1 MAITKIL
8 YLNEA
13 QTGNPAGHLKNAL
26 EYIQNPKKTEERV
39 LVGSINCLPETA
51 FEQMMDT
58 KVTYGKTDKRQGFH
72 IMISFVP
79 GEATEEQAFDI
90 VGRFAEEY
98 LGDKYEA
105 VYAVHNDKEH
115 MHGHIVFNSVSFE
128 TGAKYDYRKGEWK
141 RRMQPL
147 TNKLCAKYGL
157 SIMPVEYVKEPKNL
171 SRKEW
176 ELEQTFREMILAD
189 AEFCQ
194 SQATSFDHFVFL
206 MKRIG
211 YQFEYGKYL
220 SIKVPGG
227 RWYHQLDK
235 LDERYAEDKFQ
246 LYLDIPYGSP
256 RFVVKTTGA
265 IYCKGTNAFQMKFY
279 RRIYQA
285 RMVEQR
291 RFDKHAAYLAKELER
306 MNRLQE
312 QYLFLVKNDIK
323 SVEGLIGYQVIRESE
338 VEKISKRQKSLYQE
352 NSVRKRACKT
362 VDDVRE
368 YQLWHMDVQ
377 EELDA
382 LKAEKKELN
391 KSLKLV
397 EACKT
402 EYKSFSQFDYTDIED
417 EIRHSIEIPEYP
429 YAEKKRADYYDEYE
443 TVTEIEVKV
452 KDVVLDLSL
461 EVDMVM
467 DTDKKNEVP
476 VAVQD
481 MAPVNVNSMDMA
493 SVEEVHLS
501 DDTTVANMEGTAV
514 IQDDNADV
522 EEAEVASDRVSV
534 GETLSQDKI
543 TYEKYK
549 RMTPL
554 EKAQSCGFT
563 RLRSYDAVE
572 GVVKIKLMELGHAA
586 TVDELMEETELLHKG
601 MRELVVRNKVDEV
614 LAAVEKSGLPFT
626 CWTPKEKAELLQF
639 QLDDN
644 SYNMQ
649 LYNAVCKACGVDASD
664 MDKVLE
670 DYQAI
675 YDKTVEMQGDK
686 EVGSREGG
694 RGRVR

>member
-13 QTGNPAGHLKNAL
+13 QTGNSAGHLKNAL
-26 EYIQNPKKTEERV
+26 EYIQNPEKTDERV
-39 LVGSINCLPETA
+39 LVGSINCLPEIA

-58 KVTYGKTDKRQGFH
+58 KVTYDKTDKRQGFH

-90 VGRFAEEY
+90 VERFAHEY

-115 MHGHIVFNSVSFE
+115 MHGHIVFNSVSFV

-147 TNKLCAKYGL
+147 TNKLCVEHGL
-157 SIMPVEYVKEPKNL
+157 NIMPAEYAKEPKNL

-176 ELEQTFREMILAD
+176 ELEQSFREMIMAD

-211 YQFEYGKYL
+211 YQFEQGKYL

-235 LDERYAEDKFQ
+235 LDERFSEDKFR
-246 LYLDIPYGSP
+246 LYLDIAYGSP

-265 IYCKGTNAFQMKFY
+265 IYCKGTTAFQMKFY

-323 SVEGLIGYQVIRESE
+323 SVEGLIGYQVIRENE
-338 VEKISKRQKSLYQE
+338 VEEISKRQKALYQE

-362 VDDVRE
+362 VEDIRE

-377 EELDA
+377 AELDA

-391 KSLKLV
+391 KRLKLV

-402 EYKSFSQFDYTDIED
+402 EYKSFSRFDYTDIED
-417 EIRHSIEIPEYP
+417 EIRHSIEVPEYL
-429 YAEKKRADYYDEYE
+429 YAEKMVDYYDDYEPVTE
-443 TVTEIEVKV
+443 TVDNAVVSEVQMEINADEK
-452 KDVVLDLSL
+452 KDISS
-461 EVDMVM
+461 EVDEISTVVM
-467 DTDKKNEVP
+467 EEDII
-476 VAVQD
+476 AVEYG
-481 MAPVNVNSMDMA
+481 V
-493 SVEEVHLS
+493 
-501 DDTTVANMEGTAV
+501 
-514 IQDDNADV
+514 ADV
-522 EEAEVASDRVSV
+522 EAIAPGSV
-534 GETLSQDKI
+534 EIEETFSIDQI
-543 TYEKYK
+543 TYEDYK

-554 EKAQSCGFT
+554 EKAQGCGFT
-563 RLRSYDAVE
+563 RLRSYDAVK
-572 GVVKIKLMELGHAA
+572 GVVKLKFMELEHKP
-586 TVDELMEETELLHKG
+586 TTDELMEETELLYKG
-601 MRELVVRNKVDEV
+601 MRELVVRTKVDEV
-614 LAAVEKSGLPFT
+614 LETVEKNGLPFI

-639 QLDDN
+639 QLDKN

-649 LYNAVCKACGVDASD
+649 LYNAVCKACGIDTSD
-664 MDKVLE
+664 MDEVFE

-686 EVGSREGG
+686 EVGRKDGG

>member
-13 QTGNPAGHLKNAL
+13 QTGNPAGYLKNAL
-26 EYIQNPKKTEERV
+26 EYIQNPEKTEERV

-90 VGRFAEEY
+90 VGRFAKEY
-98 LGDKYEA
+98 LGDKYET

-147 TNKLCAKYGL
+147 TNKLCAEYGL
-157 SIMPVEYVKEPKNL
+157 SIMPAEYAKEPKNL

-227 RWYHQLDK
+227 KWYHQLDK
-235 LDERYAEDKFQ
+235 LDERFTEDKFR

-256 RFVVKTTGA
+256 QFVMKTTGA
-265 IYCKGTNAFQMKFY
+265 IYCKGTTALQMKFY

-291 RFDKHAAYLAKELER
+291 CFDKHAAYLAKELER

-323 SVEGLIGYQVIRESE
+323 SLEGLIGYQVIRESE
-338 VEKISKRQKSLYQE
+338 VEKISKRQKSLY
-352 NSVRKRACKT
+352 
-362 VDDVRE
+362 
-368 YQLWHMDVQ
+368 
-377 EELDA
+377 
-382 LKAEKKELN
+382 
-391 KSLKLV
+391 
-397 EACKT
+397 
-402 EYKSFSQFDYTDIED
+402 
-417 EIRHSIEIPEYP
+417 
-429 YAEKKRADYYDEYE
+429 
-443 TVTEIEVKV
+443 
-452 KDVVLDLSL
+452 
-461 EVDMVM
+461 
-467 DTDKKNEVP
+467 
-476 VAVQD
+476 
-481 MAPVNVNSMDMA
+481 
-493 SVEEVHLS
+493 
-501 DDTTVANMEGTAV
+501 
-514 IQDDNADV
+514 
-522 EEAEVASDRVSV
+522 
-534 GETLSQDKI
+534 
-543 TYEKYK
+543 
-549 RMTPL
+549 
-554 EKAQSCGFT
+554 
-563 RLRSYDAVE
+563 
-572 GVVKIKLMELGHAA
+572 
-586 TVDELMEETELLHKG
+586 
-601 MRELVVRNKVDEV
+601 
-614 LAAVEKSGLPFT
+614 
-626 CWTPKEKAELLQF
+626 
-639 QLDDN
+639 
-644 SYNMQ
+644 
-649 LYNAVCKACGVDASD
+649 
-664 MDKVLE
+664 
-670 DYQAI
+670 
-675 YDKTVEMQGDK
+675 
-686 EVGSREGG
+686 
-694 RGRVR
+694 

>member
-26 EYIQNPKKTEERV
+26 EYIQNPEKTEERV

-79 GEATEEQAFDI
+79 GEVTEEQAFDI
-90 VGRFAEEY
+90 VGRFAQEY

-105 VYAVHNDKEH
+105 VYVVHNDKEH

-147 TNKLCAKYGL
+147 TNKLCAEYGL
-157 SIMPVEYVKEPKNL
+157 NIMPAEYAKEPKNL

-220 SIKVPGG
+220 SIKVPSGK
-227 RWYHQLDK
+227 WYHRLDK
-235 LDERYAEDKFQ
+235 LDERFTEEKFR

-265 IYCKGTNAFQMKFY
+265 IYCKGTTVFQMKFY

-291 RFDKHAAYLAKELER
+291 RFDKHAAYLDKELER

-312 QYLFLVKNDIK
+312 QYLFLVKYDIK
-323 SVEGLIGYQVIRESE
+323 SVEELVGYQVLREYK
-338 VEKISKRQKSLYQE
+338 VEDISKRQKALYQE

-362 VDDVRE
+362 VEDVRE

-377 EELDA
+377 AELDA

-391 KSLKLV
+391 KSLRLV

-402 EYKSFSQFDYTDIED
+402 EYKSFSRFDYTDIED
-417 EIRHSIEIPEYP
+417 EIRYSIEVPEYP
-429 YAEKKRADYYDEYE
+429 YAEKKTVEFYEEYE
-443 TVTEIEVKV
+443 PDPEVGDNHIVSEMKI
-452 KDVVLDLSL
+452 
-461 EVDMVM
+461 
-467 DTDKKNEVP
+467 DTDKKKDVSS
-476 VAVQD
+476 A
-481 MAPVNVNSMDMA
+481 
-493 SVEEVHLS
+493 VEETSTVVVEE
-501 DDTTVANMEGTAV
+501 DTIAV
-514 IQDDNADV
+514 EDSVVDV
-522 EEAEVASDRVSV
+522 EAIAPKRVTIEEDSAI
-534 GETLSQDKI
+534 DKI
-543 TYEKYK
+543 TYEEYK
-549 RMTPL
+549 CMRPL

-563 RLRSYDAVE
+563 RLRSYDVVE
-572 GVVKIKLMELGHAA
+572 DVVKLKFMELGHKP
-586 TVDELMEETELLHKG
+586 TVDELMEEAELIYNG
-601 MRELVVRNKVDEV
+601 MRELVVKAKVEEI
-614 LAAVEKSGLPFT
+614 LKAVEKSGLPFI
-626 CWTPKEKAELLQF
+626 CWTPREKAELLQF
-639 QLDDN
+639 QLDEN

-649 LYNAVCKACGVDASD
+649 LYNAVCKACGIDTSD
-664 MDKVLE
+664 MDEVFD

-675 YDKTVEMQGDK
+675 YDKTV
-686 EVGSREGG
+686 
-694 RGRVR
+694 

>member
-26 EYIQNPKKTEERV
+26 EYIQNPEKTEERV

-79 GEATEEQAFDI
+79 GEATEEQVFDI

-115 MHGHIVFNSVSFE
+115 IHGHIVFNSVSFE

-147 TNKLCAKYGL
+147 TNKLCAEYGL
-157 SIMPVEYVKEPKNL
+157 NIMPAEYAKEPKNL

-206 MKRIG
+206 VKRIG

-235 LDERYAEDKFQ
+235 LDERFAEDKFH

-265 IYCKGTNAFQMKFY
+265 IYCKGTTAFQMKFY

-323 SVEGLIGYQVIRESE
+323 SVEGLIGYQVIRENE
-338 VEKISKRQKSLYQE
+338 VEEISKRQKTLYQE

-362 VDDVRE
+362 MEDIRE

-377 EELDA
+377 TELDA

-391 KSLKLV
+391 KNLKLV
-397 EACKT
+397 EACKA
-402 EYKSFSQFDYTDIED
+402 EYKTFSRFDYTDIED
-417 EIRHSIEIPEYP
+417 EIRHSVEVPEYP
-429 YAEKKRADYYDEYE
+429 YAEKKQVDYYDDYE
-443 TVTEIEVKV
+443 PVTDTVDNAAVSEVQMEI
-452 KDVVLDLSL
+452 
-461 EVDMVM
+461 
-467 DTDKKNEVP
+467 DTDKKKDV
-476 VAVQD
+476 
-481 MAPVNVNSMDMA
+481 S
-493 SVEEVHLS
+493 L
-501 DDTTVANMEGTAV
+501 
-514 IQDDNADV
+514 DV
-522 EEAEVASDRVSV
+522 EEISNVVVEEDIIAVEDDVTDAGVNASESVAVE
-534 GETLSQDKI
+534 ETFSIVQI
-543 TYEKYK
+543 TYEDYK

-563 RLRSYDAVE
+563 RLRSYEAVE
-572 GVVKIKLMELGHAA
+572 GVVKLKFMELEHKP
-586 TVDELMEETELLHKG
+586 TTDELMEETELLYKG
-601 MRELVVRNKVDEV
+601 MRELVVRTKVDEV
-614 LAAVEKSGLPFT
+614 LEMVEKSGLPFI
-626 CWTPKEKAELLQF
+626 CWTPREKAELLQF

-649 LYNAVCKACGVDASD
+649 LYNAVCKACGIDTFD
-664 MDKVLE
+664 MDEVFE

-686 EVGSREGG
+686 EVGRKDGG

>member
-8 YLNEA
+8 YLNET
-13 QTGNPAGHLKNAL
+13 QSGNPAGHLKNAL
-26 EYIQNPKKTEERV
+26 EYIQNPEKTEECV

-79 GEATEEQAFDI
+79 GETTEEQAFDI
-90 VGRFAEEY
+90 VGRFAKEY

-147 TNKLCAKYGL
+147 TNKLCAEYGL
-157 SIMPVEYVKEPKNL
+157 NIMPAEYAKEPKNL

-176 ELEQTFREMILAD
+176 ELEQTFREMIMAD

-194 SQATSFDHFVFL
+194 SQATSFDHFMFL

-211 YQFEYGKYL
+211 YQFERGKYL

-227 RWYHQLDK
+227 RWYYQLDK
-235 LDERYAEDKFQ
+235 LDERFTEEKFH

-265 IYCKGTNAFQMKFY
+265 IYCKGATAFQMKYY

-323 SVEGLIGYQVIRESE
+323 SVEELIGYQVMRENE
-338 VEKISKRQKSLYQE
+338 VEKISRQQTDLYQE

-362 VDDVRE
+362 VEDARE

-391 KSLKLV
+391 KSLKMV
-397 EACKT
+397 EACKA
-402 EYKSFSQFDYTDIED
+402 EYKTFSRLDYTDIED
-417 EIRHSIEIPEYP
+417 EIRHSVEVPEYP
-429 YAEKKRADYYDEYE
+429 YAEKKVDYYDEYE
-443 TVTEIEVKV
+443 HVPEGVGIEPVEGITENEPDLSYVIRDVVSEETISAADDGITDIEVATP
-452 KDVVLDLSL
+452 KDISAEESFLLDRISY
-461 EVDMVM
+461 
-467 DTDKKNEVP
+467 
-476 VAVQD
+476 
-481 MAPVNVNSMDMA
+481 
-493 SVEEVHLS
+493 EE
-501 DDTTVANMEGTAV
+501 
-514 IQDDNADV
+514 
-522 EEAEVASDRVSV
+522 
-534 GETLSQDKI
+534 
-543 TYEKYK
+543 YK

-572 GVVKIKLMELGHAA
+572 CIVKLKFMELEHVAA
-586 TVDELMEETELLHKG
+586 VDELMEETELLYKG
-601 MRELVVRNKVDEV
+601 MRELVVKTKVDEV
-614 LAAVEKSGLPFT
+614 LEAVEKSGLSFI
-626 CWTPKEKAELLQF
+626 CWTPREKAELLQF

-649 LYNAVCKACGVDASD
+649 LYNAVCKACGIDTSD
-664 MDKVLE
+664 MDEVFE
-670 DYQAI
+670 DYQVI

-686 EVGSREGG
+686 EVGRKDDG

>member
-26 EYIQNPKKTEERV
+26 EYIQNPEKTEERV

-72 IMISFVP
+72 IMISFVL
-79 GEATEEQAFDI
+79 GEATVEQVFDI
-90 VGRFAEEY
+90 VGRFAQEY

-128 TGAKYDYRKGEWK
+128 TGEKYDYRKGEWK
-141 RRMQPL
+141 WRMQPL
-147 TNKLCAKYGL
+147 TNKLCAEHGL
-157 SIMPVEYVKEPKNL
+157 NIMPAEYAKEPKNL

-176 ELEQTFREMILAD
+176 ELEQNFREMILAD

-194 SQATSFDHFVFL
+194 NHATSFDHFVFL

-220 SIKVPGG
+220 SIKVPSG

-235 LDERYAEDKFQ
+235 LDERFAEDKFR

-265 IYCKGTNAFQMKFY
+265 IYCKGTTAFQMKFH

-323 SVEGLIGYQVIRESE
+323 SVEELVGYQVFREYKME
-338 VEKISKRQKSLYQE
+338 EISKRQKALYQE

-362 VDDVRE
+362 VEDVRE

-377 EELDA
+377 AELDA

-402 EYKSFSQFDYTDIED
+402 EYKSFSRFDYTDIED
-417 EIRHSIEIPEYP
+417 EIRHSIEVPEYP
-429 YAEKKRADYYDEYE
+429 YAEKKQVETYEEYVPE
-443 TVTEIEVKV
+443 PVIEVVDKA
-452 KDVVLDLSL
+452 VVS
-461 EVDMVM
+461 EVQMEI
-467 DTDKKNEVP
+467 DTDKKKDVSS
-476 VAVQD
+476 A
-481 MAPVNVNSMDMA
+481 
-493 SVEEVHLS
+493 VEET
-501 DDTTVANMEGTAV
+501 TTVVVEEDTMAV
-514 IQDDNADV
+514 VDSVVDV
-522 EEAEVASDRVSV
+522 EAIPPESVAIEEDSV
-534 GETLSQDKI
+534 IDKI
-543 TYEKYK
+543 TYEEYK

-563 RLRSYDAVE
+563 RLRSYEVVE
-572 GVVKIKLMELGHAA
+572 DVVKLKFMELGHKPI
-586 TVDELMEETELLHKG
+586 VDELMEETELLYKG
-601 MRELVVRNKVDEV
+601 MRELIVKAKVEEI
-614 LAAVEKSGLPFT
+614 LEAVEKSGLPFI
-626 CWTPKEKAELLQF
+626 CWTPREKAELLQF

-649 LYNAVCKACGVDASD
+649 LYNAVCKACGIDASD
-664 MDKVLE
+664 MDEVFE

-675 YDKTVEMQGDK
+675 YDKTVEMQEDK

>member
-1 MAITKIL
+1 
-8 YLNEA
+8 
-13 QTGNPAGHLKNAL
+13 
-26 EYIQNPKKTEERV
+26 
-39 LVGSINCLPETA
+39 
-51 FEQMMDT
+51 
-58 KVTYGKTDKRQGFH
+58 
-72 IMISFVP
+72 MISFVP

-90 VGRFAEEY
+90 VGRFAQEY

-147 TNKLCAKYGL
+147 TNKLCAEYGL
-157 SIMPVEYVKEPKNL
+157 NIMPAEYAKEPKNL

-235 LDERYAEDKFQ
+235 LNERFAEDKFR

-265 IYCKGTNAFQMKFY
+265 IYCKGTTAFQMKFY

-291 RFDKHAAYLAKELER
+291 RIDKHAAYLAKELER

-312 QYLFLVKNDIK
+312 QYLFLVKYDIK
-323 SVEGLIGYQVIRESE
+323 SVEGLIGYQVIRENE
-338 VEKISKRQKSLYQE
+338 VEEISKRQKTLYQE

-362 VDDVRE
+362 VEDIRE

-377 EELDA
+377 AELDA

-391 KSLKLV
+391 KNLKLV
-397 EACKT
+397 EACKA
-402 EYKSFSQFDYTDIED
+402 EYKTFSRFDYTDIED
-417 EIRHSIEIPEYP
+417 EIRHSIEVPEYP
-429 YAEKKRADYYDEYE
+429 YAEKKVEHYDDYAP
-443 TVTEIEVKV
+443 VTEVVDNAVVSEVPM
-452 KDVVLDLSL
+452 
-461 EVDMVM
+461 EMNA
-467 DTDKKNEVP
+467 DKKK
-476 VAVQD
+476 
-481 MAPVNVNSMDMA
+481 
-493 SVEEVHLS
+493 
-501 DDTTVANMEGTAV
+501 DDSL
-514 IQDDNADV
+514 DV
-522 EEAEVASDRVSV
+522 EATSSI
-534 GETLSQDKI
+534 DKI
-543 TYEKYK
+543 TYEEYK

-563 RLRSYDAVE
+563 RLRSYEAVE
-572 GVVKIKLMELGHAA
+572 GVVKLKFMELEHKP
-586 TVDELMEETELLHKG
+586 TTDELMEETELLYKG
-601 MRELVVRNKVDEV
+601 MRELVVRTKVDEV
-614 LAAVEKSGLPFT
+614 LEMVEKSGLPFI

-639 QLDDN
+639 QLDEN

-649 LYNAVCKACGVDASD
+649 LYNAVCKACGIDISD
-664 MDKVLE
+664 MDEVFE

-686 EVGSREGG
+686 EVGRKEDG

>member
-26 EYIQNPKKTEERV
+26 EYIQNPEKTEERV

-90 VGRFAEEY
+90 VGRFAQEY

-147 TNKLCAKYGL
+147 TNKLCAEYGL
-157 SIMPVEYVKEPKNL
+157 NIMPAEYAKEPKNL

-235 LDERYAEDKFQ
+235 LDERFAEDKFR

-265 IYCKGTNAFQMKFY
+265 IYCKGTTAFQMKFY

-323 SVEGLIGYQVIRESE
+323 SVEGLIGYQVIRENE
-338 VEKISKRQKSLYQE
+338 VEKISKRQKTLYQE

-362 VDDVRE
+362 VEDIRE

-377 EELDA
+377 AELDA
-382 LKAEKKELN
+382 LMTEKKELN

-402 EYKSFSQFDYTDIED
+402 EYRTFSRFDYMDIED
-417 EIRHSIEIPEYP
+417 EIRHSIEVPEYP
-429 YAEKKRADYYDEYE
+429 YAEKKQVDYYDDYE
-443 TVTEIEVKV
+443 PVTDTVDNAAVSEVQMEI
-452 KDVVLDLSL
+452 
-461 EVDMVM
+461 
-467 DTDKKNEVP
+467 DTDKKKDV
-476 VAVQD
+476 
-481 MAPVNVNSMDMA
+481 S
-493 SVEEVHLS
+493 L
-501 DDTTVANMEGTAV
+501 
-514 IQDDNADV
+514 DV
-522 EEAEVASDRVSV
+522 EEISNVVVEEDIIAVEDDVTDAGVNASESVAIE
-534 GETLSQDKI
+534 ETFSIVQI
-543 TYEKYK
+543 TYEDYK

-563 RLRSYDAVE
+563 RLRSYEAVE
-572 GVVKIKLMELGHAA
+572 GVVKLKFIELEHKP
-586 TVDELMEETELLHKG
+586 TTDELMEETELLYKG
-601 MRELVVRNKVDEV
+601 MRELVVRTKVDEV
-614 LAAVEKSGLPFT
+614 LETVEKSGLSFI
-626 CWTPKEKAELLQF
+626 CWTPREKAELLQF

-644 SYNMQ
+644 SYNME
-649 LYNAVCKACGVDASD
+649 LYNAVCKVCGIDTSD
-664 MDKVLE
+664 MDEVFE

-686 EVGSREGG
+686 EVGRKESG

>member
-26 EYIQNPKKTEERV
+26 EYIQNPEKTEERV

-90 VGRFAEEY
+90 VGRFAQEY

-147 TNKLCAKYGL
+147 TNKLCAEYGL
-157 SIMPVEYVKEPKNL
+157 NIMPAEYAKEPKNL

-235 LDERYAEDKFQ
+235 LDERFAEDKFR

-265 IYCKGTNAFQMKFY
+265 IYCKGTTAFQMKFY

-323 SVEGLIGYQVIRESE
+323 SVEGLIGYQVIRENE
-338 VEKISKRQKSLYQE
+338 VEKISKRQKTLYQE

-362 VDDVRE
+362 VEDIRE

-377 EELDA
+377 AELDA
-382 LKAEKKELN
+382 LMTEKKELN

-402 EYKSFSQFDYTDIED
+402 EYRTFSRFDYMDIED
-417 EIRHSIEIPEYP
+417 EIRHSIEVPEYP
-429 YAEKKRADYYDEYE
+429 YAEKKQVDYYDDYE
-443 TVTEIEVKV
+443 PVTDTVDNAAVSEVQMEI
-452 KDVVLDLSL
+452 
-461 EVDMVM
+461 
-467 DTDKKNEVP
+467 DTDKKKDV
-476 VAVQD
+476 
-481 MAPVNVNSMDMA
+481 S
-493 SVEEVHLS
+493 L
-501 DDTTVANMEGTAV
+501 
-514 IQDDNADV
+514 DV
-522 EEAEVASDRVSV
+522 EEISNVVVEEDIIAVEDDVTDAGVNASESVAIE
-534 GETLSQDKI
+534 ETFSIVQI
-543 TYEKYK
+543 TYEDYK

-554 EKAQSCGFT
+554 EKVQSCGFT
-563 RLRSYDAVE
+563 RLRSYEAVE
-572 GVVKIKLMELGHAA
+572 GVVKLKFIELEHKP
-586 TVDELMEETELLHKG
+586 TTDELMEETELLYKG
-601 MRELVVRNKVDEV
+601 MRELVVRTKVDEV
-614 LAAVEKSGLPFT
+614 LETVEKSGLSFI
-626 CWTPKEKAELLQF
+626 CWTPREKAELLQF

-649 LYNAVCKACGVDASD
+649 LYNAVCKACGIDTSD
-664 MDKVLE
+664 MDEVFE

-686 EVGSREGG
+686 EVGRKESG

>member
-26 EYIQNPKKTEERV
+26 EYIQNPEKTEECV
-39 LVGSINCLPETA
+39 LVGSINCLLETA

-72 IMISFVP
+72 IMISFAP

-90 VGRFAEEY
+90 VGRFAQEY

-147 TNKLCAKYGL
+147 TNKLCAEYGL
-157 SIMPVEYVKEPKNL
+157 NSMPAEYAKEPKNL

-220 SIKVPGG
+220 SIKVPSV

-235 LDERYAEDKFQ
+235 LGERFTEDKFR

-256 RFVVKTTGA
+256 QFVVKTTGA
-265 IYCKGTNAFQMKFY
+265 IYCKGTTAFQMKFY

-291 RFDKHAAYLAKELER
+291 RFDKHAAYLAKELDR

-323 SVEGLIGYQVIRESE
+323 SVEGLIGYQVIRENE
-338 VEKISKRQKSLYQE
+338 VEEISKRQKTLYQE

-362 VDDVRE
+362 VEDIRE

-377 EELDA
+377 AELDA

-402 EYKSFSQFDYTDIED
+402 EYRTFSRFDYTEIED
-417 EIRHSIEIPEYP
+417 EIRHSIEVPEYP
-429 YAEKKRADYYDEYE
+429 YADKQVDYYDENE
-443 TVTEIEVKV
+443 PVPEGVGIAPMESITENEP
-452 KDVVLDLSL
+452 DLSY
-461 EVDMVM
+461 
-467 DTDKKNEVP
+467 
-476 VAVQD
+476 
-481 MAPVNVNSMDMA
+481 
-493 SVEEVHLS
+493 
-501 DDTTVANMEGTAV
+501 V
-514 IQDDNADV
+514 IQDAV
-522 EEAEVASDRVSV
+522 SEETISVVDDGITDIEVATLKAISAEESSLPDR
-534 GETLSQDKI
+534 I
-543 TYEKYK
+543 YYEEYK
-549 RMTPL
+549 MTPL

-563 RLRSYDAVE
+563 RLRSYGAVE
-572 GVVKIKLMELGHAA
+572 GVVKLKFMELAHKP
-586 TVDELMEETELLHKG
+586 TTNELMEETELLYKG
-601 MRELVVRNKVDEV
+601 MRELVVRTKVDEV
-614 LAAVEKSGLPFT
+614 LETVEKSGLPFIF
-626 CWTPKEKAELLQF
+626 WTPREKAELLQF
-639 QLDDN
+639 QLDNN

-649 LYNAVCKACGVDASD
+649 LYNAVCKACGIDTSD
-664 MDKVLE
+664 MDEVFE

-675 YDKTVEMQGDK
+675 YDKTVEMQEDK
-686 EVGSREGG
+686 EVGRKDGG

>member
-26 EYIQNPKKTEERV
+26 EYIQNPEKTEERI

-90 VGRFAEEY
+90 VGRFAQEY

-147 TNKLCAKYGL
+147 TNKLCAEYGL
-157 SIMPVEYVKEPKNL
+157 NIMPAEYAKEPKNL

-235 LDERYAEDKFQ
+235 LDERFAEDKFH

-256 RFVVKTTGA
+256 RFVVKTAGA
-265 IYCKGTNAFQMKFY
+265 IYCKGTTAFQMKFY

-323 SVEGLIGYQVIRESE
+323 SVEELVGYQVLREYK
-338 VEKISKRQKSLYQE
+338 VEDISKRQKTMYQE

-362 VDDVRE
+362 VEDVRE

-377 EELDA
+377 AELDA

-391 KSLKLV
+391 KSLRLV

-402 EYKSFSQFDYTDIED
+402 EYKSFSRFDYTDIED
-417 EIRHSIEIPEYP
+417 EIRHSIEVPEYP
-429 YAEKKRADYYDEYE
+429 YAEKKVDYYDDYE
-443 TVTEIEVKV
+443 PVTDTVDNAAVSEVQMEIDADKK
-452 KDVVLDLSL
+452 KDVSL
-461 EVDMVM
+461 
-467 DTDKKNEVP
+467 
-476 VAVQD
+476 
-481 MAPVNVNSMDMA
+481 
-493 SVEEVHLS
+493 
-501 DDTTVANMEGTAV
+501 
-514 IQDDNADV
+514 DV
-522 EEAEVASDRVSV
+522 EEISNVVVEEDIIAVEDDVTDAGVNASESVAIE
-534 GETLSQDKI
+534 ETFSIVQI
-543 TYEKYK
+543 TYEDYK

-563 RLRSYDAVE
+563 RLRSYEAVE
-572 GVVKIKLMELGHAA
+572 GVVKLKFMELEHKP
-586 TVDELMEETELLHKG
+586 TTDELMEETELLYKG
-601 MRELVVRNKVDEV
+601 MRELVVRTKVDEV
-614 LAAVEKSGLPFT
+614 LEMVEKSGLPFI
-626 CWTPKEKAELLQF
+626 CWTPREKAELLQF

-649 LYNAVCKACGVDASD
+649 LYNAVCKACSIDTFD
-664 MDKVLE
+664 MDEVFE

-686 EVGSREGG
+686 EVGRKDGG

>member
-26 EYIQNPKKTEERV
+26 EYIQNPEKTEERV

-90 VGRFAEEY
+90 VGRFAQEY

-147 TNKLCAKYGL
+147 TNKLCAEYGL
-157 SIMPVEYVKEPKNL
+157 NIMPAEYAKEPKNL

-235 LDERYAEDKFQ
+235 LDERFAEDKFR

-265 IYCKGTNAFQMKFY
+265 IYCKGTTAFQMKFY

-323 SVEGLIGYQVIRESE
+323 SVEGLIGYQVIRENK
-338 VEKISKRQKSLYQE
+338 VEDISKRQKTLYQE

-362 VDDVRE
+362 VEDVRE

-377 EELDA
+377 AELDA

-402 EYKSFSQFDYTDIED
+402 EYKSFSRFDYTDIED
-417 EIRHSIEIPEYP
+417 EIRHSVEVPEYP
-429 YAEKKRADYYDEYE
+429 YVEKKQVDYYDDYEPVTE
-443 TVTEIEVKV
+443 TVDNAVVSEVPMEMNADKK
-452 KDVVLDLSL
+452 KDISS
-461 EVDMVM
+461 EVDEISTVVM
-467 DTDKKNEVP
+467 EEDII
-476 VAVQD
+476 AVEYG
-481 MAPVNVNSMDMA
+481 V
-493 SVEEVHLS
+493 
-501 DDTTVANMEGTAV
+501 
-514 IQDDNADV
+514 ADV
-522 EEAEVASDRVSV
+522 EAIAPGSV
-534 GETLSQDKI
+534 EIEETFSIDQI
-543 TYEKYK
+543 TYEDYK

-572 GVVKIKLMELGHAA
+572 GVVKLKFMELEHKP
-586 TVDELMEETELLHKG
+586 TMDELMEETELLYKG
-601 MRELVVRNKVDEV
+601 MRELVVRTKVDEV
-614 LAAVEKSGLPFT
+614 LETVEKNGLPFI
-626 CWTPKEKAELLQF
+626 CWTSREKAELLQF
-639 QLDDN
+639 QLDEN

-649 LYNAVCKACGVDASD
+649 LYNAVCKACGIDTSD
-664 MDKVLE
+664 MDEVFE

-686 EVGSREGG
+686 EVGSREDG

>member
-26 EYIQNPKKTEERV
+26 EYIQNPEKTEERV

-147 TNKLCAKYGL
+147 TNKLCAEYGL
-157 SIMPVEYVKEPKNL
+157 NIMPAEYAKEPKNL

-189 AEFCQ
+189 AAFCQ

-235 LDERYAEDKFQ
+235 LDERFAEDKFH

-265 IYCKGTNAFQMKFY
+265 IYCKGTTAFQMKFY

-323 SVEGLIGYQVIRESE
+323 SVEGLIGYQVIRENE
-338 VEKISKRQKSLYQE
+338 VEEISKRQKTLYQE

-362 VDDVRE
+362 MEDIRE

-377 EELDA
+377 TELDA

-391 KSLKLV
+391 KNLKLV
-397 EACKT
+397 EACKA
-402 EYKSFSQFDYTDIED
+402 EYKTFSRFDYTDIED
-417 EIRHSIEIPEYP
+417 EIRHSVEVPEYP
-429 YAEKKRADYYDEYE
+429 YAEKKQVDYYDDYE
-443 TVTEIEVKV
+443 PVTDTVDNAAVSEVQMEI
-452 KDVVLDLSL
+452 
-461 EVDMVM
+461 
-467 DTDKKNEVP
+467 DTDKKKDV
-476 VAVQD
+476 
-481 MAPVNVNSMDMA
+481 S
-493 SVEEVHLS
+493 L
-501 DDTTVANMEGTAV
+501 
-514 IQDDNADV
+514 DV
-522 EEAEVASDRVSV
+522 EEISNVVVEEDIIAVEDDVTDAGVNASESVAIE
-534 GETLSQDKI
+534 ETFSIVQI
-543 TYEKYK
+543 TYEDYK

-563 RLRSYDAVE
+563 RLRSYEAVE
-572 GVVKIKLMELGHAA
+572 GVVKLKFMELEHKP
-586 TVDELMEETELLHKG
+586 TTDELMEETELLYKG
-601 MRELVVRNKVDEV
+601 MRELVVRTKVDEV
-614 LAAVEKSGLPFT
+614 LEMVEKSGLPFI
-626 CWTPKEKAELLQF
+626 CWTPREKAELLQF

-649 LYNAVCKACGVDASD
+649 LYNAVCKACGIDTFD
-664 MDKVLE
+664 MDEVFE

-686 EVGSREGG
+686 EVGRKDGG

>member
-26 EYIQNPKKTEERV
+26 EYIQNPEKTEERV

-90 VGRFAEEY
+90 VGRFAQEY

-147 TNKLCAKYGL
+147 TNKLCAEYGL
-157 SIMPVEYVKEPKNL
+157 NIMPAEYAKEPKNL

-235 LDERYAEDKFQ
+235 LDERFAEDKFH

-256 RFVVKTTGA
+256 RFVVKTAGA
-265 IYCKGTNAFQMKFY
+265 IYCKGTTVFQMKFY
-279 RRIYQA
+279 RKIYQA

-323 SVEGLIGYQVIRESE
+323 SVEELVGYQVLREYK
-338 VEKISKRQKSLYQE
+338 VEDISKRQKALYQE

-362 VDDVRE
+362 VEDVRE

-377 EELDA
+377 AELDA

-391 KSLKLV
+391 KSLRLV
-397 EACKT
+397 EACKS
-402 EYKSFSQFDYTDIED
+402 EYRTFSRFDHTDIED
-417 EIRHSIEIPEYP
+417 DIRHSIEVPEYP
-429 YAEKKRADYYDEYE
+429 YAEKKQVDYYDDYE
-443 TVTEIEVKV
+443 PVTDTVDNAAVSEVQMEI
-452 KDVVLDLSL
+452 
-461 EVDMVM
+461 
-467 DTDKKNEVP
+467 DTDKKKDVSLE
-476 VAVQD
+476 
-481 MAPVNVNSMDMA
+481 
-493 SVEEVHLS
+493 VEEISNV
-501 DDTTVANMEGTAV
+501 V
-514 IQDDNADV
+514 V
-522 EEAEVASDRVSV
+522 EEDIIAVEDDVSDAGVNASESVAIE
-534 GETLSQDKI
+534 ETFSIVQI
-543 TYEKYK
+543 TYEDYK

-563 RLRSYDAVE
+563 RLRSYDVVE
-572 GVVKIKLMELGHAA
+572 GVIKLKFMELEHKP
-586 TVDELMEETELLHKG
+586 TTDELMEETEFLYKG
-601 MRELVVRNKVDEV
+601 MRELVVRTKVDEV
-614 LAAVEKSGLPFT
+614 LETVEKSGVPFI
-626 CWTPKEKAELLQF
+626 CWTPREKAELLQF

-649 LYNAVCKACGVDASD
+649 LYNAVCKACGIDTSD
-664 MDKVLE
+664 MDEVFE

-686 EVGSREGG
+686 EVGRKDGG

>member
-13 QTGNPAGHLKNAL
+13 QSGNPAGHLKNAL
-26 EYIQNPKKTEERV
+26 EYIQNPEKTDERV
-39 LVGSINCLPETA
+39 LVGSINCLPEMA

-90 VGRFAEEY
+90 VGRFAKEY

-147 TNKLCAKYGL
+147 TNKLCTEYGL
-157 SIMPVEYVKEPKNL
+157 NIMPAEYSKEPKNL
-171 SRKEW
+171 CRMEW
-176 ELEQTFREMILAD
+176 ELEQTFREMIMAD

-211 YQFEYGKYL
+211 YQFEHGKYL

-235 LDERYAEDKFQ
+235 LDERFTEEKFR

-256 RFVVKTTGA
+256 RFVVKTSGA
-265 IYCKGTNAFQMKFY
+265 IYCEGTTTFQMKFY

-306 MNRLQE
+306 MKRLQE

-323 SVEGLIGYQVIRESE
+323 SVEGLIGYQVMRENE
-338 VEKISKRQKSLYQE
+338 VEKISKRQKALYQE
-352 NSVRKRACKT
+352 NSVWKRACKT
-362 VDDVRE
+362 VEDIRE

-397 EACKT
+397 EACKA
-402 EYKSFSQFDYTDIED
+402 EYKTFSRFDYTDIED
-417 EIRHSIEIPEYP
+417 EIRHSIEVPEYP
-429 YAEKKRADYYDEYE
+429 YAEKKVEHYDDY
-443 TVTEIEVKV
+443 EIVPEFE
-452 KDVVLDLSL
+452 DNAVVSEMQMEIDI
-461 EVDMVM
+461 
-467 DTDKKNEVP
+467 DKKKDDFSDVDEI
-476 VAVQD
+476 
-481 MAPVNVNSMDMA
+481 S
-493 SVEEVHLS
+493 SVVVDEDIKVVEDGV
-501 DDTTVANMEGTAV
+501 
-514 IQDDNADV
+514 ADV
-522 EEAEVASDRVSV
+522 EVIAPEIVATEENSL
-534 GETLSQDKI
+534 TDKI
-543 TYEKYK
+543 TYEEYK
-549 RMTPL
+549 CMTPL

-572 GVVKIKLMELGHAA
+572 GVVKLKFMELGHGA
-586 TVDELMEETELLHKG
+586 TVDELMEETEVLYKG
-601 MRELVVRNKVDEV
+601 MRELVVRTKMDEV
-614 LAAVEKSGLPFT
+614 LEAVEKSALPFI
-626 CWTPKEKAELLQF
+626 CWAPREKAELLQF

-649 LYNAVCKACGVDASD
+649 LYNAVCKACGIDTSD
-664 MDKVLE
+664 MDEVFE
-670 DYQAI
+670 DYQTI
-675 YDKTVEMQGDK
+675 YDKTVEIQGDK

>member
-1 MAITKIL
+1 
-8 YLNEA
+8 
-13 QTGNPAGHLKNAL
+13 
-26 EYIQNPKKTEERV
+26 
-39 LVGSINCLPETA
+39 
-51 FEQMMDT
+51 
-58 KVTYGKTDKRQGFH
+58 
-72 IMISFVP
+72 MISFVP

-90 VGRFAEEY
+90 VGRFAQEY

-147 TNKLCAKYGL
+147 TNKLCAEYGL
-157 SIMPVEYVKEPKNL
+157 NIMPAEYAKEPKNL

-235 LDERYAEDKFQ
+235 LNERFAEDKFR

-265 IYCKGTNAFQMKFY
+265 IYCKGTTAFQMKFY

-291 RFDKHAAYLAKELER
+291 RIDKHAAYLAKELER

-312 QYLFLVKNDIK
+312 QYLFLVKYDIK
-323 SVEGLIGYQVIRESE
+323 SVEGIIGYQVIRENE
-338 VEKISKRQKSLYQE
+338 VEEISKRQKTLYQE

-362 VDDVRE
+362 VEDIRE

-377 EELDA
+377 AELDA

-391 KSLKLV
+391 KNLKLV
-397 EACKT
+397 EACKA
-402 EYKSFSQFDYTDIED
+402 EYKTFSRFDYTDIED
-417 EIRHSIEIPEYP
+417 EIRHSIEVPEYP
-429 YAEKKRADYYDEYE
+429 YAEKKVEHYDDYAP
-443 TVTEIEVKV
+443 VTEVVDNAVVSEVPM
-452 KDVVLDLSL
+452 
-461 EVDMVM
+461 EMNA
-467 DTDKKNEVP
+467 DKKK
-476 VAVQD
+476 
-481 MAPVNVNSMDMA
+481 
-493 SVEEVHLS
+493 
-501 DDTTVANMEGTAV
+501 DDSL
-514 IQDDNADV
+514 DV
-522 EEAEVASDRVSV
+522 EATSSI
-534 GETLSQDKI
+534 DKI
-543 TYEKYK
+543 TYEEYK

-563 RLRSYDAVE
+563 RLRSYEAVE
-572 GVVKIKLMELGHAA
+572 GVVKLKFMELEHKP
-586 TVDELMEETELLHKG
+586 TTDELMEETELLYKG
-601 MRELVVRNKVDEV
+601 MRELVVRTKVDEV
-614 LAAVEKSGLPFT
+614 LEMVEKSGLPFI

-639 QLDDN
+639 QLDEN

-649 LYNAVCKACGVDASD
+649 LYNAVCKACGIDTSD
-664 MDKVLE
+664 MDEVFE

-686 EVGSREGG
+686 EVGRKEDG

>member
-26 EYIQNPKKTEERV
+26 EYIQNPEKTEERV

-79 GEATEEQAFDI
+79 GEVTEEQAFDI
-90 VGRFAEEY
+90 VGRFAQEY

-147 TNKLCAKYGL
+147 TNKLCADHGL
-157 SIMPVEYVKEPKNL
+157 NIMPAEYSKEPKNL
-171 SRKEW
+171 CRREW
-176 ELEQTFREMILAD
+176 ELEQTFREMIMAD

-194 SQATSFDHFVFL
+194 SQATNFDHFVFL

-211 YQFEYGKYL
+211 YQFEHGKYL

-235 LDERYAEDKFQ
+235 LDERFTEEKFC

-265 IYCKGTNAFQMKFY
+265 IYCKGATAFQMKFY

-285 RMVEQR
+285 RMVQQR

-323 SVEGLIGYQVIRESE
+323 SVEGLIGYQVMRENE
-338 VEKISKRQKSLYQE
+338 VEKISKRQKALYQE

-362 VDDVRE
+362 VEDARE

-397 EACKT
+397 EACKA
-402 EYKSFSQFDYTDIED
+402 EYKTFSRLDYTDIED
-417 EIRHSIEIPEYP
+417 EIRHSVEMPEYP
-429 YAEKKRADYYDEYE
+429 YAEKKVEHYDDYEL
-443 TVTEIEVKV
+443 VPEIAMIVPVEDTSVNEP
-452 KDVVLDLSL
+452 DLSY
-461 EVDMVM
+461 EISNVVSEEAISAADDGVVDIEF
-467 DTDKKNEVP
+467 TIPK
-476 VAVQD
+476 AV
-481 MAPVNVNSMDMA
+481 
-493 SVEEVHLS
+493 SVEESSLS
-501 DDTTVANMEGTAV
+501 GR
-514 IQDDNADV
+514 ISY
-522 EEAEVASDRVSV
+522 EE
-534 GETLSQDKI
+534 
-543 TYEKYK
+543 YK
-549 RMTPL
+549 SMTPL

-563 RLRSYDAVE
+563 GLRNYDAVE
-572 GVVKIKLMELGHAA
+572 GVMKLKFMELEHVAA
-586 TVDELMEETELLHKG
+586 VDELMEETEILYKG
-601 MRELVVRNKVDEV
+601 MRELVVRTKVDEV
-614 LAAVEKSGLPFT
+614 LEAVEKSGLPFIR
-626 CWTPKEKAELLQF
+626 WNPRDKAELLQF

-649 LYNAVCKACGVDASD
+649 LYNAVCKACGIDTSD
-664 MDKVLE
+664 LDEVFE

-675 YDKTVEMQGDK
+675 YDKTVEMQGEK

>member
-1 MAITKIL
+1 
-8 YLNEA
+8 
-13 QTGNPAGHLKNAL
+13 
-26 EYIQNPKKTEERV
+26 
-39 LVGSINCLPETA
+39 
-51 FEQMMDT
+51 
-58 KVTYGKTDKRQGFH
+58 
-72 IMISFVP
+72 MISFVP

-90 VGRFAEEY
+90 VGRFAQEY

-147 TNKLCAKYGL
+147 TNKLCAEYGL
-157 SIMPVEYVKEPKNL
+157 NIMPAEYAKEPKNL

-235 LDERYAEDKFQ
+235 LNERFAEDKFR

-265 IYCKGTNAFQMKFY
+265 IYCKGTTAFQMKFY

-291 RFDKHAAYLAKELER
+291 RIDKHAAYLAKELER

-312 QYLFLVKNDIK
+312 QYLFLVKYDIK
-323 SVEGLIGYQVIRESE
+323 SVEGLIGYQVIRENE
-338 VEKISKRQKSLYQE
+338 VEEISKRQKTLYQE

-362 VDDVRE
+362 VEDIRE

-377 EELDA
+377 AELDA

-391 KSLKLV
+391 KNLKLV
-397 EACKT
+397 EACKA
-402 EYKSFSQFDYTDIED
+402 EYKTFSRFDYTDIED
-417 EIRHSIEIPEYP
+417 EIRHSIEVPEYP
-429 YAEKKRADYYDEYE
+429 YAEKKVEHYDDYAP
-443 TVTEIEVKV
+443 VTEVVDNAVVSEVPM
-452 KDVVLDLSL
+452 
-461 EVDMVM
+461 EMNA
-467 DTDKKNEVP
+467 DKKK
-476 VAVQD
+476 
-481 MAPVNVNSMDMA
+481 
-493 SVEEVHLS
+493 
-501 DDTTVANMEGTAV
+501 DDSL
-514 IQDDNADV
+514 DV
-522 EEAEVASDRVSV
+522 EATSSI
-534 GETLSQDKI
+534 DKI
-543 TYEKYK
+543 TYEEYK

-563 RLRSYDAVE
+563 RLRSYEAVE
-572 GVVKIKLMELGHAA
+572 GVVKLKFMELEHKP
-586 TVDELMEETELLHKG
+586 TTDELMEETELLYKG
-601 MRELVVRNKVDEV
+601 MRELVVRTKVDEV
-614 LAAVEKSGLPFT
+614 LEMVEKSGLPFI

-639 QLDDN
+639 QLDEN

-649 LYNAVCKACGVDASD
+649 LYNAVCKACGIDTSD
-664 MDKVLE
+664 MDEVFE

-686 EVGSREGG
+686 EVGRKEDG

>member
-26 EYIQNPKKTEERV
+26 EYIQNPEKTGERV
-39 LVGSINCLPETA
+39 LVGSINCLLETA
-51 FEQMMDT
+51 FEQMIDT

-90 VGRFAEEY
+90 VGRFAQEY

-147 TNKLCAKYGL
+147 TNKLCAEYGL
-157 SIMPVEYVKEPKNL
+157 NIMPAEYAKEPKNL

-235 LDERYAEDKFQ
+235 LDERFAEDKFH

-256 RFVVKTTGA
+256 RFVVKTAGA
-265 IYCKGTNAFQMKFY
+265 IYCKGTTVFQMKFY

-323 SVEGLIGYQVIRESE
+323 SVEELVGYQVLREYK
-338 VEKISKRQKSLYQE
+338 VEDISKRQKALYQE

-362 VDDVRE
+362 VEDVRE

-377 EELDA
+377 AELDA

-391 KSLKLV
+391 KSLRLV

-402 EYKSFSQFDYTDIED
+402 EYKSFSRFDYTDIED
-417 EIRHSIEIPEYP
+417 EIRHSIDVPKYP
-429 YAEKKRADYYDEYE
+429 YAEKKVEHYDDYAP
-443 TVTEIEVKV
+443 VTEVV
-452 KDVVLDLSL
+452 DNAVVL
-461 EVDMVM
+461 ETQMEI
-467 DTDKKNEVP
+467 DTDKKKDVSSEVDEISTVVMEEDIIAVEDDVIDAGVIASES
-476 VAVQD
+476 VAI
-481 MAPVNVNSMDMA
+481 
-493 SVEEVHLS
+493 EETS
-501 DDTTVANMEGTAV
+501 S
-514 IQDDNADV
+514 I
-522 EEAEVASDRVSV
+522 
-534 GETLSQDKI
+534 DKF
-543 TYEKYK
+543 TYEEYK
-549 RMTPL
+549 CMTPL
-554 EKAQSCGFT
+554 EKAQNCGFT
-563 RLRSYDAVE
+563 RLRSYDVVE
-572 GVVKIKLMELGHAA
+572 GVIKLKFMELEHKP
-586 TVDELMEETELLHKG
+586 TTDELMEETELLYKG
-601 MRELVVRNKVDEV
+601 MRELVVRTKVDEV
-614 LAAVEKSGLPFT
+614 LETVEKSGLPFI
-626 CWTPKEKAELLQF
+626 CWTPREKAELLQF
-639 QLDDN
+639 QMDDN

-649 LYNAVCKACGVDASD
+649 LYNAVCKACGIDTSD
-664 MDKVLE
+664 MDEVFD

-686 EVGSREGG
+686 EVGRKDG
-694 RGRVR
+694 GRVR

>member
-26 EYIQNPKKTEERV
+26 EYIQNPEKSEERV

-90 VGRFAEEY
+90 VGRFAKEY

-147 TNKLCAKYGL
+147 TNKLCAEHGL
-157 SIMPVEYVKEPKNL
+157 NIMPAEYAKDPKNL
-171 SRKEW
+171 SRTEW
-176 ELEQTFREMILAD
+176 EFEQSFRKMILAD

-220 SIKVPGG
+220 SIKVPCG

-235 LDERYAEDKFQ
+235 LDERFAEDKFR
-246 LYLDIPYGSP
+246 LYLDIPYSSP

-265 IYCKGTNAFQMKFY
+265 IYCKGATAFQMKFY
-279 RRIYQA
+279 QRIYQA

-312 QYLFLVKNDIK
+312 QYLFLVKNDIR
-323 SVEGLIGYQVIRESE
+323 SVEGLIGYQVMRENE
-338 VEKISKRQKSLYQE
+338 VERISKRQKALYQE

-362 VDDVRE
+362 VEAVRE

-377 EELDA
+377 EELDT
-382 LKAEKKELN
+382 LKTEKKELN

-402 EYKSFSQFDYTDIED
+402 EYRTFSRFDYTDIED
-417 EIRHSIEIPEYP
+417 EIRHSIEVPEYP
-429 YAEKKRADYYDEYE
+429 YAEKKQVDYYDDYEPVTE
-443 TVTEIEVKV
+443 TVDNAAVSEIQMEI
-452 KDVVLDLSL
+452 
-461 EVDMVM
+461 
-467 DTDKKNEVP
+467 DTDKKKDVSSEVDEISTVVMEEDIIAVEDDVTDAGVIASES
-476 VAVQD
+476 VAI
-481 MAPVNVNSMDMA
+481 
-493 SVEEVHLS
+493 EETS
-501 DDTTVANMEGTAV
+501 S
-514 IQDDNADV
+514 I
-522 EEAEVASDRVSV
+522 
-534 GETLSQDKI
+534 DKI
-543 TYEKYK
+543 TYEEYK

-554 EKAQSCGFT
+554 EKAQSCGFI
-563 RLRSYDAVE
+563 RLRSYDVVE
-572 GVVKIKLMELGHAA
+572 DVVKLKFKEIGHKL
-586 TVDELMEETELLHKG
+586 TVDELMEETELLYKG
-601 MRELVVRNKVDEV
+601 MRELVVKAKVEEI
-614 LAAVEKSGLPFT
+614 LEAVEKSGLPFI
-626 CWTPKEKAELLQF
+626 CWTLREKAELLQF

-649 LYNAVCKACGVDASD
+649 LYNAVCKACGIDTSD
-664 MDKVLE
+664 MDEVFE

-675 YDKTVEMQGDK
+675 YDKTMEMQGDK
-686 EVGSREGG
+686 EVGRKESG

>member
-26 EYIQNPKKTEERV
+26 EYIQNPEKTEERV

-90 VGRFAEEY
+90 VGRFAQEY

-147 TNKLCAKYGL
+147 TNKLCAEYGL
-157 SIMPVEYVKEPKNL
+157 NIMPAEYAKEPKNL

-235 LDERYAEDKFQ
+235 LDERFAEDKFR

-265 IYCKGTNAFQMKFY
+265 IYCKGTTAFQMKFY

-323 SVEGLIGYQVIRESE
+323 SVEGLIGYQVIRENE
-338 VEKISKRQKSLYQE
+338 VEKISKRQKTLYQE

-362 VDDVRE
+362 VEDIRE

-377 EELDA
+377 AELDA
-382 LKAEKKELN
+382 LMTEKKELN

-402 EYKSFSQFDYTDIED
+402 EYRTFSRFDYMDIED
-417 EIRHSIEIPEYP
+417 EIRHSIEVPEYP
-429 YAEKKRADYYDEYE
+429 YAEKKQVDYYDDYE
-443 TVTEIEVKV
+443 PVTDTVDNAAVSEVQMEI
-452 KDVVLDLSL
+452 
-461 EVDMVM
+461 
-467 DTDKKNEVP
+467 DTDKKKDV
-476 VAVQD
+476 
-481 MAPVNVNSMDMA
+481 S
-493 SVEEVHLS
+493 L
-501 DDTTVANMEGTAV
+501 
-514 IQDDNADV
+514 DV
-522 EEAEVASDRVSV
+522 EEISNVVVEEDIIAVEDDVTDAGVNASESVAIE
-534 GETLSQDKI
+534 ETFSIVQI
-543 TYEKYK
+543 TYEDYK

-563 RLRSYDAVE
+563 RLRSYEAVE
-572 GVVKIKLMELGHAA
+572 GVVKLKFIELEHKP
-586 TVDELMEETELLHKG
+586 TTDELMEETELLYKG
-601 MRELVVRNKVDEV
+601 MRELVVRTKVDEV
-614 LAAVEKSGLPFT
+614 LETVEKSGLSFI
-626 CWTPKEKAELLQF
+626 CWTPREKAELLQF

-644 SYNMQ
+644 SYNME
-649 LYNAVCKACGVDASD
+649 LYNAVCKACGIDTSD
-664 MDKVLE
+664 MDEVFE

-686 EVGSREGG
+686 EVGRKESG